1 MKSFWV
7 ICKYITCLI
16 LIWVIIS
23 FVVATGWHPFFKP
36 ESLDHLGS
44 FLGGFF
50 TFIGIYFLYKTLIS
64 QEKAITKQKEEFLI
78 QSFESKLI
86 ERIKFNR
93 EIVDNLSYRIPYLVE
108 ESYMA
113 KNRVFELYFEQIYE
127 AIKIVKDKLSEI
139 SIEEIYSTEDNL
151 EKDRAIW
158 KDSIKE
164 RTIINIAYLIVFLGV
179 NKSGYHLLKDQ
190 YLKKYSTTVI
200 LPLLNLFSIKPA
212 KWDLRYSE
220 FYLTPPANPTKKA
233 EIKEQSNK
241 YYAGFHNELGH
252 YFRTLF
258 HISKYVNSQSMLN
271 YNSKYDYMKML
282 RGLFSNYEE
291 AVLFCNSISDFG
303 VQWEAPPNSTSD
315 INNSFITKYNL
326 IKNLSP
332 DFIDVVNIRQF
343 YPNVI
348 YEGFDFISHER
359 LELEK
364 LYT

>member
-1 MKSFWV
+1 MKLFWI
-7 ICKYITCLI
+7 ICKCIICLI
-16 LIWVIIS
+16 LVWVIIS
-23 FVVATGWHPFFKP
+23 FVVATGWHPFFEP

-93 EIVDNLSYRIPYLVE
+93 EIVGNLLYRIPYLEE
-108 ESYMA
+108 ESYVA
-113 KNRVFELYFEQIYE
+113 KNRVFEFYFEQIHE
-127 AIKIVKDKLSEI
+127 AIKIVKNKLSDT
-139 SIEEIYSTEDNL
+139 SIEEIYSTEDEL
-151 EKDRAIW
+151 KKDRIIW

-179 NKSGYHLLKDQ
+179 NKSGCHLLKNQ
-190 YLKKYSTTVI
+190 YLKKYSDTVI
-200 LPLLNLFSIKPA
+200 LPILNVFSMKPV
-212 KWDLRYSE
+212 KWDLKYSE
-220 FYLTPPANPTKKA
+220 FYLVPPANPTKRA

-258 HISKYVNSQSMLN
+258 HIVKYVNSQSMLN
-271 YNSKYDYMKML
+271 YNSKYDYVKML

-291 AVLFCNSISDFG
+291 VVLFCNSISDFG
-303 VQWEAPPNSTSD
+303 VQWEAIPNSLSD
-315 INNSFITKYNL
+315 VNSSFITKYNL

-332 DFIDVVNIRQF
+332 DFIDVINIRQF
-343 YPNVI
+343 YPNVT
-348 YEGFDFISHER
+348 YEDSDFISYER
-359 LELEK
+359 LDLER

>member
-1 MKSFWV
+1 MF
-7 ICKYITCLI
+7 
-16 LIWVIIS
+16 
-23 FVVATGWHPFFKP
+23 
-36 ESLDHLGS
+36 
-44 FLGGFF
+44 
-50 TFIGIYFLYKTLIS
+50 
-64 QEKAITKQKEEFLI
+64 
-78 QSFESKLI
+78 
-86 ERIKFNR
+86 
-93 EIVDNLSYRIPYLVE
+93 
-108 ESYMA
+108 
-113 KNRVFELYFEQIYE
+113 
-127 AIKIVKDKLSEI
+127 
-139 SIEEIYSTEDNL
+139 
-151 EKDRAIW
+151 
-158 KDSIKE
+158 
-164 RTIINIAYLIVFLGV
+164 FLGV

-303 VQWEAPPNSTSD
+303 VQWEALPNSTSD

-348 YEGFDFISHER
+348 YEGLDFISHER

>member
-1 MKSFWV
+1 MKLCWI
-7 ICKYITCLI
+7 ICKYAICLI

-23 FVVATGWHPFFKP
+23 FVVDTGWHPFFKP

-44 FLGGFF
+44 FLGGLF
-50 TFIGIYFLYKTLIS
+50 TFIGIYFLYKTLMS
-64 QEKAITKQKEEFLI
+64 QEEAIKKQKEEFLI

-93 EIVDNLSYRIPYLVE
+93 EIVDNLSCRIPYLEE
-108 ESYMA
+108 ESYVV
-113 KNRVFELYFEQIYE
+113 KNRVFEFYFEQIHE

-139 SIEEIYSTEDNL
+139 SIEEIYSTENDL

-158 KDSIKE
+158 KDYIKE

-200 LPLLNLFSIKPA
+200 LPILNIFSLKPA
-212 KWDLRYSE
+212 KWDFRYSE

-233 EIKEQSNK
+233 EIKEQSSK

-271 YNSKYDYMKML
+271 YDSKYNYMKML

-291 AVLFCNSISDFG
+291 VVLFCNSISDFG
-303 VQWEAPPNSTSD
+303 VQWEAIPNSQND
-315 INNSFITKYNL
+315 VNNSFITKYNL
-326 IKNLSP
+326 IKNLSL

-343 YPNVI
+343 YPNVT
-348 YEGFDFISHER
+348 YEDFDFTSAER

-364 LYT
+364 KYT

>member
-1 MKSFWV
+1 M
-7 ICKYITCLI
+7 
-16 LIWVIIS
+16 
-23 FVVATGWHPFFKP
+23 
-36 ESLDHLGS
+36 
-44 FLGGFF
+44 
-50 TFIGIYFLYKTLIS
+50 
-64 QEKAITKQKEEFLI
+64 
-78 QSFESKLI
+78 I

-220 FYLTPPANPTKKA
+220 FYLTPPANPTKKR
-233 EIKEQSNK
+233 K
-241 YYAGFHNELGH
+241 
-252 YFRTLF
+252 
-258 HISKYVNSQSMLN
+258 
-271 YNSKYDYMKML
+271 
-282 RGLFSNYEE
+282 
-291 AVLFCNSISDFG
+291 
-303 VQWEAPPNSTSD
+303 
-315 INNSFITKYNL
+315 
-326 IKNLSP
+326 
-332 DFIDVVNIRQF
+332 
-343 YPNVI
+343 
-348 YEGFDFISHER
+348 
-359 LELEK
+359 
-364 LYT
+364 